1 MHPKPFPKVFPPE
14 FPLELQNVILTL
26 LRDLCVQHFPLA
38 QQPTNNGRPLL
49 LHTHPCDTLVLRT
62 YGATLSLSKSTQ
74 SLIAIPLG
82 GLGEFGMNMMAL
94 RLGDDIIVIDA
105 GMMFPESELLGV
117 DLVIPDTTYLKQNR
131 ANVRAIVLTHGHE
144 DHIGAL
150 PYILRDLNV
159 PVYGTRFTL
168 ALVKKRL
175 AEANLLD
182 STTLREVMP
191 GRLIEIGPYE
201 IEFIP
206 VTHSTID
213 CVALAVRTP
222 LGVIIHTGDFKIDQ
236 TPVGG
241 APFDLHSF
249 ARYGNEGVLALFS
262 DSTNVERPGFTPS
275 ERAIVP
281 RIEELC
287 RSAPRRVILSCFAS
301 SIHRIQQVIDI
312 ASRVGRKIAFVG
324 RSMVDNVEIAH
335 DLEYL
340 RIPDGMVVRPQDI
353 RTFDPRRIIILASG
367 SQAEPMSSLS
377 RIAVDNHRFVS
388 VDESDTVILSARII
402 PGNEKA
408 IFRMLDHM
416 FRRRALVYYDNNAGT
431 IHVSGHASQEEQ
443 KLVLQLVKPK
453 YFIPVHGEYRHLF
466 RHAALAHQLG
476 CVSSEILL
484 LENGQTIEFTEDG
497 ARRRDP
503 VTSGRV
509 LVDSGSLEEIEE
521 VVIRDRKH
529 LSEDGVVVPI
539 IAIDK
544 RTGRMET
551 VPEIVTRGMFSDNGT
566 ELMAGARDV
575 ILKTVEQSN
584 AEEKGDWSVIKEKI
598 RVDLKRY
605 INKHTSK
612 RPLILPVILEV

>member
-1 MHPKPFPKVFPPE
+1 MSNP
-14 FPLELQNVILTL
+14 
-26 LRDLCVQHFPLA
+26 A
-38 QQPTNNGRPLL
+38 
-49 LHTHPCDTLVLRT
+49 
-62 YGATLSLSKSTQ
+62 Q
-74 SLIAIPLG
+74 SLTAIPLG

-94 RLGDDIIVIDA
+94 RVGDDILVIDA

-117 DLVIPDTTYLKQNR
+117 DLVIPDITYLKQNR
-131 ANVRAIVLTHGHE
+131 AHVRAIVLTHGHE

-175 AEANLLD
+175 DEAGLLQ
-182 STTLREVMP
+182 STTLREVIP
-191 GRLIEIGPYE
+191 GRLVEIGPYE
-201 IEFIP
+201 IEFLP

-236 TPVGG
+236 TPVDG

-249 ARYGNEGVLALFS
+249 ARYGQEGVLALFS
-262 DSTNVERPGFTPS
+262 DSTNVERPGFTGS

-287 RSAPRRVILSCFAS
+287 RAAPRRVILSCFAS
-301 SIHRIQQVIDI
+301 SIHRIQQVIDV
-312 ASRVGRKIAFVG
+312 AARVGRKVAFVG

-335 DLEYL
+335 SLSYL

-353 RTFDPRRIIILASG
+353 RGFDPKRLVILASG

-388 VDESDTVILSARII
+388 VDENDTVILSARII

-416 FRRRALVYYDNNAGT
+416 FRRRALVYYDNAGGT
-431 IHVSGHASQEEQ
+431 IHVSGHGSQEEQ

-466 RHAALAHQLG
+466 RHAALAYQLG
-476 CVSSEILL
+476 CVSGEILI
-484 LENGQTIEFTEDG
+484 LEDGNTLEFTEQG
-497 ARRRDP
+497 AYRREP
-503 VTSGRV
+503 VTAGRV

-544 RTGRMET
+544 HTGRMESS
-551 VPEIVTRGMFSDNGT
+551 PEIVTRGLFSDNGN
-566 ELMAGARDV
+566 EFLAGARDV

-584 AEEKGDWSVIKEKI
+584 AEEKSDWSVIKEKI

-605 INKHTSK
+605 INKQTSK

>member
-1 MHPKPFPKVFPPE
+1 MSKP
-14 FPLELQNVILTL
+14 L
-26 LRDLCVQHFPLA
+26 
-38 QQPTNNGRPLL
+38 
-49 LHTHPCDTLVLRT
+49 
-62 YGATLSLSKSTQ
+62 Q
-74 SLIAIPLG
+74 SLFAIPLG

-94 RLGDDIIVIDA
+94 RYGDDIIVIDA

-117 DLVIPDTTYLKQNR
+117 DLVIPDITYLKQNR
-131 ANVRAIVLTHGHE
+131 QHVRAIVLTHGHE

-168 ALVKKRL
+168 ALVKKRIT
-175 AEANLLD
+175 EAGLLD
-182 STTLREVMP
+182 STTLREVIP
-191 GRLIEIGPYE
+191 GRRIEIGPFE
-201 IEFIP
+201 IEMIP

-222 LGVIIHTGDFKIDQ
+222 VGVIIHTGDFKIDH

-241 APFDLHSF
+241 AGFDIHTF

-262 DSTNVERPGFTPS
+262 DSTNVERPGITPS
-275 ERAIVP
+275 ERAVVP
-281 RIEELC
+281 RIEELA
-287 RSAPRRVILSCFAS
+287 RSAPKRVILSCFAS

-312 ASRVGRKIAFVG
+312 ASRVGRKVAFVG

-340 RIPDGMVVRPQDI
+340 RIPDGMVVRSQDI
-353 RTFDPRRIIILASG
+353 RSFDPRKIIILASG

-388 VDESDTVILSARII
+388 VDENDTVILSSRII

-416 FRRRALVYYDNNAGT
+416 FRRRALVYYDNSAGV

-476 CVSSEILL
+476 VVSGEILL
-484 LENGQTIEFTEDG
+484 VEDGQNIEFTEDG
-497 ARRRDP
+497 VHRRDP
-503 VTSGRV
+503 VTAGRV

-521 VVIRDRKH
+521 VVVRERKH

-544 RTGRMET
+544 HTGKLESQ
-551 VPEIVTRGMFSDNGT
+551 PEIVSRGFMSDNGSD
-566 ELMAGARDV
+566 LVAGARDIV
-575 ILKTVEQSN
+575 LRTINTSN
-584 AEEKGDWSVIKEKI
+584 AEERADWSVIKEKI
-598 RVDLKRY
+598 RVDLRRY
-605 INKHTSK
+605 LKKQTSK

>member
-1 MHPKPFPKVFPPE
+1 
-14 FPLELQNVILTL
+14 
-26 LRDLCVQHFPLA
+26 
-38 QQPTNNGRPLL
+38 
-49 LHTHPCDTLVLRT
+49 
-62 YGATLSLSKSTQ
+62 LSNTSQ
-74 SLIAIPLG
+74 SLTAIPLG

-94 RLGDDIIVIDA
+94 RLGDNIIVIDA

-117 DLVIPDTTYLKQNR
+117 DLVIPDITYLKQNR
-131 ANVRAIVLTHGHE
+131 SLVKAIVLTHGHE

-159 PVYGTRFTL
+159 PVYGSRFTL

-175 AEANLLD
+175 EEAGLID
-182 STTLREVMP
+182 STTLREVIP
-191 GRLIEIGPYE
+191 GRLVEIDPFE

-213 CVALAVRTP
+213 CVALAIRTP
-222 LGVIIHTGDFKIDQ
+222 LGVVIHTGDFKIDQ

-241 APFDLHSF
+241 APFDLHAF

-275 ERAIVP
+275 ERAVVP
-281 RIEELC
+281 RLEDLC
-287 RSAPRRVILSCFAS
+287 RSAPRRVVLSCFAS

-312 ASRVGRKIAFVG
+312 ASRVGRKVAFVG
-324 RSMVDNVEIAH
+324 RSMVDNIEIAH
-335 DLEYL
+335 SLEYL

-353 RTFDPRRIIILASG
+353 RNFDPKRLVILASG
-367 SQAEPMSSLS
+367 SQAEPMSSMS

-388 VDESDTVILSARII
+388 VDENDTVILSARII
-402 PGNEKA
+402 PGNEKP
-408 IFRMLDHM
+408 IFRMLDNM
-416 FRRRALVYYDNNAGT
+416 FRRRALVYYENSAGT

-443 KLVLQLVKPK
+443 KLILQLCKPK

-476 CVSSEILL
+476 CVSGEILL
-484 LENGQTIEFTEDG
+484 MEDGQVVEFTEDR
-497 ARRRDP
+497 AYRRDP
-503 VTSGRV
+503 VTAGRV

-521 VVIRDRKH
+521 AVVRDRKH
-529 LSEDGVVVPI
+529 LSEDGVLVPI

-544 RTGRMET
+544 HTGKMDMQ
-551 VPEIVTRGMFSDNGT
+551 PEIVTRGMFSDNGQ
-566 ELMAGARDV
+566 ELMAGAREV
-575 ILKTVEQSN
+575 VLKTVEQSN
-584 AEEKGDWSVIKEKI
+584 SEEKMDWSVMKEKI
-598 RVDLKRY
+598 RIDLKRY

>member
-1 MHPKPFPKVFPPE
+1 LSK
-14 FPLELQNVILTL
+14 
-26 LRDLCVQHFPLA
+26 
-38 QQPTNNGRPLL
+38 NNQPLL
-49 LHTHPCDTLVLRT
+49 
-62 YGATLSLSKSTQ
+62 
-74 SLIAIPLG
+74 AIPLG
-82 GLGEFGMNMMAL
+82 GLGEFGMNMMVF
-94 RLGDDIIVIDA
+94 RFGDDIIVVDA

-117 DLVIPDTTYLKQNR
+117 DLVIPDITYLKQNR
-131 ANVRAIVLTHGHE
+131 HLVRAIVLTHGHE

-150 PYILRDLNV
+150 PYILRELNV
-159 PVYGTRFTL
+159 PIYGTRFTL

-175 AEANLLD
+175 EEAGLLE
-182 STTLREVMP
+182 SATLREVLP
-191 GRLIEIGPYE
+191 GRMIELGPFE
-201 IEFIP
+201 IEFIS

-213 CVALAVRTP
+213 CVALAIRTP

-236 TPVGG
+236 TPVDNV
-241 APFDLHSF
+241 PFDLHTF

-275 ERAIVP
+275 ERTIVP
-281 RIEELC
+281 RIEELA
-287 RSAPRRVILSCFAS
+287 RSAPRRVVLSCFAS

-312 ASRVGRKIAFVG
+312 AERVGRKIAFVG
-324 RSMVDNVEIAH
+324 RSMIDNVEIAH
-335 DLEYL
+335 NLDCL

-353 RTFDPRRIIILASG
+353 RGFETKRIIILASG

-388 VDESDTVILSARII
+388 VDENDTVILSARII

-416 FRRRALVYYDNNAGT
+416 FRRRALVYYDNSAGT

-443 KLVLQLVKPK
+443 KLILRLVKPK

-476 CVSSEILL
+476 AVSEEILL
-484 LENGQTIEFTEDG
+484 MEDGKCIEFTEDG
-497 ARRRDP
+497 AFRREP
-503 VTSGRV
+503 VTAGRV
-509 LVDSGSLEEIEE
+509 LVDSGSLEEIAAI
-521 VVIRDRKH
+521 VVRDRKH
-529 LSEDGVVVPI
+529 LSEEGVVIPI

-544 RTGRMET
+544 HTGKLESAPEVVSRGLMSENNGELLAGAK
-551 VPEIVTRGMFSDNGT
+551 EIVMKTF
-566 ELMAGARDV
+566 EL
-575 ILKTVEQSN
+575 SN
-584 AEEKGDWSVIKEKI
+584 LEERADWSVIKEKI

-605 INKHTSK
+605 IGKQTSK

>member
-1 MHPKPFPKVFPPE
+1 
-14 FPLELQNVILTL
+14 
-26 LRDLCVQHFPLA
+26 
-38 QQPTNNGRPLL
+38 
-49 LHTHPCDTLVLRT
+49 
-62 YGATLSLSKSTQ
+62 
-74 SLIAIPLG
+74 
-82 GLGEFGMNMMAL
+82 MNMMAL
-94 RLGDDIIVIDA
+94 RSGDDIMVIDA
-105 GMMFPESELLGV
+105 GMMFPESELLGI
-117 DLVIPDTTYLKQNR
+117 DLVIPDISYLKQNR
-131 ANVRAIVLTHGHE
+131 QHVRAIVLTHGHE

-150 PYILRDLNV
+150 PYILRDLEV

-175 AEANLLD
+175 AEAGLLE
-182 STTLREVMP
+182 STTLREVIP
-191 GRLIEIGPYE
+191 GRKVELGPYE

-206 VTHSTID
+206 VTHSTVD

-222 LGVIIHTGDFKIDQ
+222 MGVIIHTGDFKIDH
-236 TPVGG
+236 TPVEG
-241 APFDLHSF
+241 AGFDIHTF

-262 DSTNVERPGFTPS
+262 DSTNVERPGYTPS
-275 ERAIVP
+275 ERAVVP
-281 RIEELC
+281 RIEELA

-312 ASRVGRKIAFVG
+312 AARVGRKVAFVG

-335 DLEYL
+335 DLGYL
-340 RIPDGMVVRPQDI
+340 RIPDGMVVRSQDI
-353 RTFDPRRIIILASG
+353 RAFEPRRIIILASG

-388 VDESDTVILSARII
+388 VDENDTVILSSRII

-416 FRRRALVYYDNNAGT
+416 FRRRALVYYDNAAGV

-443 KLVLQLVKPK
+443 KLLLQLVKPK

-476 CVSSEILL
+476 VVSGEIILA
-484 LENGQTIEFTEDG
+484 ENGHSIEFTEDG
-497 ARRRDP
+497 AYRREP
-503 VTSGRV
+503 VAAGRV

-521 VVIRDRKH
+521 VVVRDRRH

-544 RTGRMET
+544 HSGKLESH
-551 VPEIVTRGMFSDNGT
+551 PEIVTRGFMSDNGND
-566 ELMAGARDV
+566 LVPGARDIV
-575 ILKTVEQSN
+575 LRTIHGSN
-584 AEEKGDWSVIKEKI
+584 PEERADWSVIKEKI

-605 INKHTSK
+605 INKQTSK

>member
-1 MHPKPFPKVFPPE
+1 
-14 FPLELQNVILTL
+14 
-26 LRDLCVQHFPLA
+26 
-38 QQPTNNGRPLL
+38 
-49 LHTHPCDTLVLRT
+49 
-62 YGATLSLSKSTQ
+62 LSKSTQ
-74 SLIAIPLG
+74 SLTAIPLG

-182 STTLREVMP
+182 STTLRETTP
-191 GRLIEIGPYE
+191 GRLVEIGPFE

-241 APFDLHSF
+241 APFDLHTF

-312 ASRVGRKIAFVG
+312 ATRVNRKVAFVG

-335 DLEYL
+335 DLNYL

-388 VDESDTVILSARII
+388 VDESDSVILSARII

-416 FRRRALVYYDNNAGT
+416 FRRRALVYYDNNSGT

-476 CVSSEILL
+476 CVSGEIIL
-484 LENGQTIEFTEDG
+484 LENGQAIDFTEDG

-521 VVIRDRKH
+521 FVIRDRKH

-551 VPEIVTRGMFSDNGT
+551 TPEIVTRGMFSDNGQ
-566 ELMAGARDV
+566 EFMAGARDI

-584 AEEKGDWSVIKEKI
+584 AEEKSDWGVIKEKI

>member
-1 MHPKPFPKVFPPE
+1 
-14 FPLELQNVILTL
+14 
-26 LRDLCVQHFPLA
+26 
-38 QQPTNNGRPLL
+38 
-49 LHTHPCDTLVLRT
+49 
-62 YGATLSLSKSTQ
+62 LSKTSH
-74 SLIAIPLG
+74 SLTAIPLG

-117 DLVIPDTTYLKQNR
+117 DLVIPDITYLKQNR
-131 ANVRAIVLTHGHE
+131 SNVRAIVLTHGHE

-175 AEANLLD
+175 DEAGLLE
-182 STTLREVMP
+182 STTLREVLP
-191 GRLIEIGPYE
+191 GRLVEIGPYE
-201 IEFIP
+201 IEFIS
-206 VTHSTID
+206 VTHSTVD
-213 CVALAVRTP
+213 CVALAIRTP
-222 LGVIIHTGDFKIDQ
+222 LGVVIHTGDFKIDQ

-241 APFDLHSF
+241 APFDLHTF
-249 ARYGNEGVLALFS
+249 AKYGAEGVLALFS

-287 RSAPRRVILSCFAS
+287 RSAPKRVILSCFAS
-301 SIHRIQQVIDI
+301 SIHRIQQIIDI
-312 ASRVGRKIAFVG
+312 ASRVNRKVAFVG

-335 DLEYL
+335 SLELL

-353 RTFDPRRIIILASG
+353 RGFDPKRIVILASG

-388 VDESDTVILSARII
+388 VDENDSVILSARII
-402 PGNEKA
+402 PGNEKS

-416 FRRRALVYYDNNAGT
+416 FRRRALVYYDNSAGT

-443 KLVLQLVKPK
+443 KLLLQLVKPK

-476 CVSSEILL
+476 AVSEEILL
-484 LENGQTIEFTEDG
+484 IEDGRPIEFTEDG
-497 ARRRDP
+497 AHRRDP
-503 VTSGRV
+503 VTAGRV
-509 LVDSGSLEEIEE
+509 CVDSGSLEEIED

-544 RTGRMET
+544 HTGKMESH
-551 VPEIVTRGMFSDNGT
+551 PEIVTRGLMSDNGQ
-566 ELMAGARDV
+566 ELIAGARIV
-575 ILKTVEQSN
+575 IMKTVEESN
-584 AEEKGDWSVIKEKI
+584 AEEKSDWGVIKEKI

-605 INKHTSK
+605 ISKQTSK
-612 RPLILPVILEV
+612 RPLILPVILEI

>member
-1 MHPKPFPKVFPPE
+1 
-14 FPLELQNVILTL
+14 
-26 LRDLCVQHFPLA
+26 
-38 QQPTNNGRPLL
+38 
-49 LHTHPCDTLVLRT
+49 
-62 YGATLSLSKSTQ
+62 LSKPAH
-74 SLIAIPLG
+74 SLRAIPLG

-94 RLGDDIIVIDA
+94 RLGDDLIVIDA

-117 DLVIPDTTYLKQNR
+117 DLVIPDISYLKHHR
-131 ANVRAIVLTHGHE
+131 SHVRAIVLTHGHE

-168 ALVKKRL
+168 ALAKKRL
-175 AEANLLD
+175 EEAGLLE
-182 STTLREVMP
+182 STTLREVLP
-191 GRLIEIGPYE
+191 GRLIEIGPFE
-201 IEFIP
+201 IEFIA

-213 CVALAVRTP
+213 CVALAIRTP
-222 LGVIIHTGDFKIDQ
+222 IGIIIHTGDFKIDQ
-236 TPVGG
+236 TPVDSWS
-241 APFDLHSF
+241 FDLHAF
-249 ARYGNEGVLALFS
+249 ARYGHEGVLALFS

-312 ASRVGRKIAFVG
+312 AERVGRKVSFVG

-335 DLEYL
+335 SLNYL

-353 RTFDPRRIIILASG
+353 RSFEPKRLVILAGG

-388 VDESDTVILSARII
+388 VEENDTVILSARII

-416 FRRRALVYYDNNAGT
+416 FRRRALVYYDNSAGT

-443 KLVLQLVKPK
+443 KLILQLVKPK

-476 CVSSEILL
+476 SVSGEILL
-484 LENGQTIEFTEDG
+484 LEDGQCVEFTHDG
-497 ARRRDP
+497 AFRRDP
-503 VTSGRV
+503 VTAGRV
-509 LVDSGSLEEIEE
+509 CVDSGSLEEIED

-544 RTGRMET
+544 HTGKLESH
-551 VPEIVTRGMFSDNGT
+551 PEIVTRGLFSDNGQ
-566 ELMAGARDV
+566 ELMAGARAV
-575 ILKTVEQSN
+575 VLKTVEQSN
-584 AEEKGDWSVIKEKI
+584 AEEKSDWSVIKEKI

-605 INKHTSK
+605 ISKQTSK

>member
-1 MHPKPFPKVFPPE
+1 MS
-14 FPLELQNVILTL
+14 NV
-26 LRDLCVQHFPLA
+26 
-38 QQPTNNGRPLL
+38 
-49 LHTHPCDTLVLRT
+49 
-62 YGATLSLSKSTQ
+62 SLNKSSQ
-74 SLIAIPLG
+74 SLTVIPLG

-94 RLGDDIIVIDA
+94 RFGEDIIVIDA

-117 DLVIPDTTYLKQNR
+117 DLVIPDITYLKQNR
-131 ANVRAIVLTHGHE
+131 AHVRAIVLTHGHE

-175 AEANLLD
+175 EEAGLLQ
-182 STTLREVMP
+182 STTLREVLP
-191 GRLIEIGPYE
+191 GRRVEIGPYE
-201 IEFIP
+201 VEFIS

-213 CVALAVRTP
+213 CVALAIRTP
-222 LGVIIHTGDFKIDQ
+222 VGVIIHTGDFKIDQ

-241 APFDLHSF
+241 APFDLHAF

-312 ASRVGRKIAFVG
+312 ASRVGRKVAFVG

-335 DLEYL
+335 SLECL

-353 RTFDPRRIIILASG
+353 RGFDPKKIVILASG

-388 VDESDTVILSARII
+388 VDENDSVILSARII

-416 FRRRALVYYDNNAGT
+416 FRRRALVYYDNSAGT

-443 KLVLQLVKPK
+443 KLLLQLVKPK

-466 RHAALAHQLG
+466 RHAALAHQIG
-476 CVSSEILL
+476 CVSGEILL
-484 LENGQTIEFTEDG
+484 LEDGKTIEFTEDG
-497 ARRRDP
+497 AHRRDP
-503 VTSGRV
+503 VTAGRV
-509 LVDSGSLEEIEE
+509 CVDSGSLEEIEE

-529 LSEDGVVVPI
+529 LSEDGVVVSI

-544 RTGRMET
+544 HTGKMESH
-551 VPEIVTRGMFSDNGT
+551 PEIVTRGLMSDNGQ
-566 ELMAGARDV
+566 ELIAGARAV
-575 ILKTVEQSN
+575 IINTVEQSN
-584 AEEKGDWSVIKEKI
+584 AEEKSDWGVIKEKI

>member
-1 MHPKPFPKVFPPE
+1 
-14 FPLELQNVILTL
+14 
-26 LRDLCVQHFPLA
+26 
-38 QQPTNNGRPLL
+38 
-49 LHTHPCDTLVLRT
+49 
-62 YGATLSLSKSTQ
+62 LSKTSQ

-117 DLVIPDTTYLKQNR
+117 DLVIPDTSYLKQNR
-131 ANVRAIVLTHGHE
+131 AMVRAIVLTHGHE

-150 PYILRDLNV
+150 PYILKDLNV

-175 AEANLLD
+175 DEAGLLD
-182 STTLREVMP
+182 STTLREVIP
-191 GRLIEIGPYE
+191 GRLVEIGPFE
-201 IEFIP
+201 VEFIA
-206 VTHSTID
+206 VTHSTVD
-213 CVALAVRTP
+213 CVALAIRTP
-222 LGVIIHTGDFKIDQ
+222 LGVVIHTGDFKIDQ

-241 APFDLHSF
+241 APFDLHAF
-249 ARYGNEGVLALFS
+249 ARYGNDGVLALFS

-301 SIHRIQQVIDI
+301 SIHRIQQIIDI
-312 ASRVGRKIAFVG
+312 ASRVNRKVAFVG

-335 DLEYL
+335 SLELL

-353 RTFDPRRIIILASG
+353 RGFDPKRIVILASG

-388 VDESDTVILSARII
+388 VDENDSVILSARII
-402 PGNEKA
+402 PGNEKS

-416 FRRRALVYYDNNAGT
+416 FRRRALVYYDNSAGT

-443 KLVLQLVKPK
+443 KLLLQLVKPK

-476 CVSSEILL
+476 CVSNEILL
-484 LENGQTIEFTEDG
+484 VEDGRPIEFTEDG
-497 ARRRDP
+497 ARRLDP
-503 VTSGRV
+503 VTAGRV
-509 LVDSGSLEEIEE
+509 CVDSGSLEEIED

-529 LSEDGVVVPI
+529 LSEDGIVVPI

-544 RTGRMET
+544 HTGKMESH
-551 VPEIVTRGMFSDNGT
+551 PEIVSRGLMSDNGQ
-566 ELMAGARDV
+566 ELIAGARLV
-575 ILKTVEQSN
+575 IMKTVEESN
-584 AEEKGDWSVIKEKI
+584 AEEKSDWGVIKEKI

-605 INKHTSK
+605 ISKQTSK

>member
-1 MHPKPFPKVFPPE
+1 
-14 FPLELQNVILTL
+14 
-26 LRDLCVQHFPLA
+26 
-38 QQPTNNGRPLL
+38 
-49 LHTHPCDTLVLRT
+49 
-62 YGATLSLSKSTQ
+62 LSKSSQ
-74 SLIAIPLG
+74 SLTAIPLG

-94 RLGDDIIVIDA
+94 RLGDDILVIDA

-117 DLVIPDTTYLKQNR
+117 DLVIPDITYLKQNR
-131 ANVRAIVLTHGHE
+131 AHVRAIVLTHGHE

-150 PYILRDLNV
+150 PYILKDLNV

-175 AEANLLD
+175 DEAGLLE
-182 STTLREVMP
+182 STTLREVIPSRMV
-191 GRLIEIGPYE
+191 EIGPFE
-201 IEFIP
+201 VEFIS
-206 VTHSTID
+206 VTHSTVD
-213 CVALAVRTP
+213 CVALAIRTP
-222 LGVIIHTGDFKIDQ
+222 LGVVIHTGDFKIDQ

-301 SIHRIQQVIDI
+301 SIHRIQQIIDI
-312 ASRVGRKIAFVG
+312 ASRVNRKVAFVG

-335 DLEYL
+335 SLELL

-353 RTFDPRRIIILASG
+353 RGFDPKRIIILASG

-388 VDESDTVILSARII
+388 VDENDSVILSARII
-402 PGNEKA
+402 PGNEKS

-416 FRRRALVYYDNNAGT
+416 FRRRALVYYDNSAGT

-443 KLVLQLVKPK
+443 KLLLQLVKPK

-476 CVSSEILL
+476 AVSNEILL
-484 LENGQTIEFTEDG
+484 VEDGRPVEFTEDG
-497 ARRRDP
+497 ARRLDP
-503 VTSGRV
+503 VTAGRV
-509 LVDSGSLEEIEE
+509 CVDSGSLEEIED

-529 LSEDGVVVPI
+529 LSEDGIVVPI

-544 RTGRMET
+544 HTGKMESH
-551 VPEIVTRGMFSDNGT
+551 PEIVSRGLMSDNGQ
-566 ELMAGARDV
+566 ELIAGARLV
-575 ILKTVEQSN
+575 IMKTVEESN
-584 AEEKGDWSVIKEKI
+584 AEEKSDWGVIKEKI

-605 INKHTSK
+605 ISKQTSK

>member
-1 MHPKPFPKVFPPE
+1 
-14 FPLELQNVILTL
+14 
-26 LRDLCVQHFPLA
+26 
-38 QQPTNNGRPLL
+38 
-49 LHTHPCDTLVLRT
+49 
-62 YGATLSLSKSTQ
+62 LSKSTH
-74 SLIAIPLG
+74 SLTAIPLG

-94 RLGDDIIVIDA
+94 RFGDDIIVIDA

-117 DLVIPDTTYLKQNR
+117 DLVIPDISYLKQNR
-131 ANVRAIVLTHGHE
+131 SNVRAIVLTHGHE

-150 PYILRDLNV
+150 QYILRDLNV

-175 AEANLLD
+175 DEAGLLD
-182 STTLREVMP
+182 STTLREVIP
-191 GRLIEIGPYE
+191 GKRVEIGPFE
-201 IEFIP
+201 VEFIS
-206 VTHSTID
+206 VTHSTVD
-213 CVALAVRTP
+213 CAALAIRTP

-236 TPVGG
+236 TPVDG
-241 APFDLHSF
+241 APFDLHAF
-249 ARYGNEGVLALFS
+249 AKYGSEGVLALFS

-287 RSAPRRVILSCFAS
+287 RTAPRRVILSCFAS
-301 SIHRIQQVIDI
+301 SIHRIQQIIDI
-312 ASRVGRKIAFVG
+312 AARVNRKVAFVG

-335 DLEYL
+335 SLELL

-353 RTFDPRRIIILASG
+353 RGFDPKRIIILASG

-388 VDESDTVILSARII
+388 VDENDSVILSARII
-402 PGNEKA
+402 PGNEKS

-416 FRRRALVYYDNNAGT
+416 FRRRALVYYDNSAGT

-443 KLVLQLVKPK
+443 KLMLQLVKPK

-476 CVSSEILL
+476 VVSSEILL
-484 LENGQTIEFTEDG
+484 VEDGRPIEFTEDG
-497 ARRRDP
+497 AHRRDP
-503 VTSGRV
+503 VTAGRV

-544 RTGRMET
+544 HTGKLESA
-551 VPEIVTRGMFSDNGT
+551 PEIVTRGLMSDNGS
-566 ELMAGARDV
+566 ELIAGARLV
-575 ILKTVEQSN
+575 IMKTVEESN
-584 AEEKGDWSVIKEKI
+584 AEEKSDWGVIKEKI

>member
-1 MHPKPFPKVFPPE
+1 
-14 FPLELQNVILTL
+14 
-26 LRDLCVQHFPLA
+26 
-38 QQPTNNGRPLL
+38 
-49 LHTHPCDTLVLRT
+49 
-62 YGATLSLSKSTQ
+62 LSKTSQ

-94 RLGDDIIVIDA
+94 RLGDDILVIDA

-117 DLVIPDTTYLKQNR
+117 DLVIPDITYLKQNR
-131 ANVRAIVLTHGHE
+131 SHVRAIVLTHGHE

-175 AEANLLD
+175 DEAGLLE
-182 STTLREVMP
+182 STTLREVIP
-191 GRLIEIGPYE
+191 GRLVEIGPYE
-201 IEFIP
+201 IEFIA

-213 CVALAVRTP
+213 CVALAIRTP
-222 LGVIIHTGDFKIDQ
+222 LGIIIHTGDFKIDQ

-241 APFDLHSF
+241 APFDLHAF

-262 DSTNVERPGFTPS
+262 DSTNVERLGFTPS
-275 ERAIVP
+275 ERAVVP

-312 ASRVGRKIAFVG
+312 ASRVNRKIAFVG

-335 DLEYL
+335 SMELL
-340 RIPDGMVVRPQDI
+340 RIPDGMVVRQQDI
-353 RTFDPRRIIILASG
+353 RGFDPKRIVILASG
-367 SQAEPMSSLS
+367 TQAEPMSSLS

-388 VDESDTVILSARII
+388 VDENDSVILSARII

-416 FRRRALVYYDNNAGT
+416 FRRRALVYYDNAGGI

-443 KLVLQLVKPK
+443 KLLLQLVKPK

-476 CVSSEILL
+476 VVSGEILL
-484 LENGQTIEFTEDG
+484 IEDGQSIEFTEEG
-497 ARRRDP
+497 AYRRDP
-503 VTSGRV
+503 VTAGRV
-509 LVDSGSLEEIEE
+509 CVDSGSLEEIED

-529 LSEDGVVVPI
+529 LSEDGIVVPI

-544 RTGRMET
+544 HTGKMESH
-551 VPEIVTRGMFSDNGT
+551 PEIVTRGLMSDNGH
-566 ELMAGARDV
+566 ELIAGARLV
-575 ILKTVEQSN
+575 IMKTVEESN
-584 AEEKGDWSVIKEKI
+584 AEEKSDWGVIKEKI

-605 INKHTSK
+605 INKQTSK

>member
-1 MHPKPFPKVFPPE
+1 MS
-14 FPLELQNVILTL
+14 N
-26 LRDLCVQHFPLA
+26 A
-38 QQPTNNGRPLL
+38 
-49 LHTHPCDTLVLRT
+49 
-62 YGATLSLSKSTQ
+62 SQ
-74 SLIAIPLG
+74 SLTAIPLG

-94 RLGDDIIVIDA
+94 RLGDAIIVIDA

-117 DLVIPDTTYLKQNR
+117 DLVIPDITYLKQNR
-131 ANVRAIVLTHGHE
+131 ALVKAIVLTHGHE

-175 AEANLLD
+175 EEAGLID
-182 STTLREVMP
+182 STTLREVIP
-191 GRLIEIGPYE
+191 GRLVEIDPFE

-213 CVALAVRTP
+213 CVALAIRTP

-241 APFDLHSF
+241 APFDLHAF

-275 ERAIVP
+275 ERAVVP
-281 RIEELC
+281 RLEDLC
-287 RSAPRRVILSCFAS
+287 RSAPRRVVLSCFAS

-312 ASRVGRKIAFVG
+312 ASRVGRKVAFVG
-324 RSMVDNVEIAH
+324 RSMVDNIEIAH
-335 DLEYL
+335 SMDYL

-353 RTFDPRRIIILASG
+353 RNFDPKRLVILASG
-367 SQAEPMSSLS
+367 SQAEPMSSMS

-388 VDESDTVILSARII
+388 VDENDTVILSARII
-402 PGNEKA
+402 PGNEKP
-408 IFRMLDHM
+408 IFRMLDNM
-416 FRRRALVYYDNNAGT
+416 FRRRALVYYDNSAGT

-443 KLVLQLVKPK
+443 KLVLQLCKPR
-453 YFIPVHGEYRHLF
+453 YFIPVHGEFRHLF

-476 CVSSEILL
+476 CVSGEILL
-484 LENGQTIEFTEDG
+484 MEDGQVVEFTEDR
-497 ARRRDP
+497 AYRRDP
-503 VTSGRV
+503 VTAGRV

-521 VVIRDRKH
+521 AVIRDRKH

-544 RTGRMET
+544 HTGKMDMQ
-551 VPEIVTRGMFSDNGT
+551 PEIVTRGMFSDNGQ

-575 ILKTVEQSN
+575 VLKTVEQSN
-584 AEEKGDWSVIKEKI
+584 SEEKMDWSVMKEKI